1 MGADGDL
8 SLGDSFDLEAVIM
21 PDPAD
26 TPEEFERETYRIWD
40 WDAKG
45 EIVHLE
51 ATVDVFYLPVGHPEN
66 KKPYP
71 RPEFN
76 LVSLKTL
83 EGQDYAFS
91 EQLRRSIYLAI
102 DTRIQEEFFS
112 G

>member
-71 RPEFN
+71 RPEFAN
-76 LVSLKTL
+76 GTGKSGDRKESTSRVEKAIGKPSRW
-83 EGQDYAFS
+83 YF
-91 EQLRRSIYLAI
+91 RR
-102 DTRIQEEFFS
+102 RHF
-112 G
+112 